1 MEIKCIKSTLL
12 NTNNYIFSDKEVN
25 ILIEASVKL
34 DTLKNIVKKI
44 DAILITHMHWDHYEN
59 LEDIVS
65 YYNCPVYFRKEG
77 YDKLLLSNKK
87 LFKFDK
93 SFKCEI
99 DYKYIN
105 YVKDNEDFYIN
116 NIKIKSI
123 FTSGHTNCSCSYLIN
138 NNLFTGDILF
148 YHNVGRTDLPTG
160 NQLDLNNSLN
170 KILNLNEDIVVYP
183 GHGEKTDI
191 KSEKLF
197 FNNYLNN

>member
-93 SFKCEI
+93 SFSCEI
-99 DYKYIN
+99 DNQYIN
-105 YVKDNEDFYIN
+105 YVKDNEDFYIKD
-116 NIKIKSI
+116 IKIKPI

-160 NQLDLNNSLN
+160 NQLDLNISLN

-191 KSEKLF
+191 KSEKVF

>member
-77 YDKLLLSNKK
+77 SDKLLLSNKK